1 MDNASDFESEDCEF
15 ESRRGQNLFFLNICS
30 AKYTHHYEKES
41 ASARGRTV
49 DLRFTRPTPYH
60 LATKAYGDE
69 DFNNT
74 EKCIFV
80 WFQSTSFVTCIFT
93 YKWMCSLNISII
105 HIPQILHQFQLAW
118 WRNGSASDSRSE
130 GCVFKS
136 RPGHPHFVAYHYMF
150 K

>member
-60 LATKAYGDE
+60 LATKAYGDKHW
-69 DFNNT
+69 NNT
-74 EKCIFV
+74 ENVFLFGSNLPWNTLEQKSGVFV
-80 WFQSTSFVTCIFT
+80 VI
-93 YKWMCSLNISII
+93 
-105 HIPQILHQFQLAW
+105 
-118 WRNGSASDSRSE
+118 
-130 GCVFKS
+130 GCG
-136 RPGHPHFVAYHYMF
+136 P
-150 K
+150 